1 MRLAVIAGWLS
12 LVLWLAWGVVLAEET
27 APITVAAGAAN
38 DSTATATRD
47 SEKKT
52 VVKTDGVTSGS
63 DAHRTADKKKP
74 TAVKKNAKK
83 TKKPVRKS
91 VEKTPMKLNLHLP
104 STALPTDSADVNA
117 NDPSSASLPDLFTE
131 KPKQGRVSLDGKFLF
146 EEDVEAHPGAGTDTV
161 RSSKDQTEQQKS
173 QDWLEGVE
181 GAELRLRVHTD

>member
-1 MRLAVIAGWLS
+1 MRRAVIAGWLS
-12 LVLWLAWGVVLAEET
+12 LVLWLAWGLVLAEEA
-27 APITVAAGAAN
+27 APITVATDSAN
-38 DSTATATRD
+38 DSTVAATRD

-52 VVKTDGVTSGS
+52 AVKPDGVTSGS

-74 TAVKKNAKK
+74 SAMKKNAQK
-83 TKKPVRKS
+83 TKKASRKS
-91 VEKTPMKLNLHLP
+91 TAKTPVQLNLHLP

-117 NDPSSASLPDLFTE
+117 SDPSSASLPDLFTE

-146 EEDVEAHPGAGTDTV
+146 EEDVEAHPGAGTGNA